1 MKSKN
6 AKKISLNKRS
16 ISSFAQEEVKGGRT
30 TIITPIDTK
39 TFQSSYCANTRDDY
53 SCQCTVA

>member
-6 AKKISLNKRS
+6 SKKIALNKRS
-16 ISSFAQEEVKGGRT
+16 ISTLTLENVKGGRT
-30 TIITPIDTK
+30 TFEPIDPK